1 MSFDNIICDECQIDL
16 VGSGDIGIDTLEAKD
31 VSATLVG
38 SGDSKLKEKNVQS
51 TVLGLKGS
59 GDISVNFGQG
69 CKVVSCELRGSGDI
83 TLSGSVDRY
92 SMQKSGSGEVDV
104 DDLTTRE

>member
-1 MSFDNIICDECQIDL
+1 M
-16 VGSGDIGIDTLEAKD
+16 
-31 VSATLVG
+31 
-38 SGDSKLKEKNVQS
+38 QS

-69 CKVVSCELRGSGDI
+69 CKVVSCELHGSGDI